1 MSSEERGNLP
11 FEPAKKARKKSSP
24 SKSAPVAAKKDREQE
39 PSKTQAS
46 GSVPEIVSQRMI
58 RRVAFFSGL
67 PTALGMLTFIISYV
81 VAIQHWF
88 KLPNIAVL
96 LVSLGFFGLGVL
108 GLSYGV
114 LSASWDEEIAGS
126 TLGWNEFT
134 MNLGRMRSAWRSKQ
148 S

>member
-11 FEPAKKARKKSSP
+11 FEPAKKTRKKSSP
-24 SKSAPVAAKKDREQE
+24 SNSAPVAAKKDREKE
-39 PSKTQAS
+39 SGKTQAS

-58 RRVAFFSGL
+58 RRMAFFSGL

-81 VAIQHWF
+81 VVSQHWF
-88 KLPNIAVL
+88 KFPNIAVV
-96 LVSLGFFGLGVL
+96 LVSMGFFGLGVV

-134 MNLGRMRSAWRSKQ
+134 TNWGRMRSAWRSKQ